1 MTRKHLIVL
10 VSSVL
15 VSLQELTLC
24 AAPLKNLKTS
34 GKAEVRGTHLYYEVY
49 GHGAPLIFLHAGIA
63 DRRMWDS
70 QVEFFSRNYTV
81 VRLDTRGYGQSD
93 APTGPYSPA
102 QDVFALLQFLKLDR
116 ACIIGLSMGG
126 TQAIDMVA
134 AHPQAASCLVI
145 VAGSPAWLQYSEAMG
160 KRGEA
165 IAAAA
170 REKGAAAMVEG
181 WLNDPMLV
189 LARTQPRIE
198 GEMRMFLEQNTPG
211 ILALPFVR
219 SPNIPV
225 PKLSDFKVPT
235 LVMVGDRD
243 VPEIVQR
250 AHLISR
256 EIPGA
261 KEVVIKDA
269 DHMVNLEKPR
279 EFNRALASFL
289 RGLK

>member
-1 MTRKHLIVL
+1 MIRKHLIAL
-10 VSSVL
+10 VSSLL
-15 VSLQELTLC
+15 VSLQTLTLC
-24 AAPLKNLKTS
+24 AAPLKNLKAS
-34 GKAEVRGTHLYYEVY
+34 GKAEVRGTRLYYEVF
-49 GHGAPLIFLHAGIA
+49 GQGPPLVFLHAGLA
-63 DRRMWDS
+63 DSRMWDS
-70 QVEFFSRNYTV
+70 QVEYFSRDYTV
-81 VRLDTRGYGQSD
+81 VRLDTRGYGKSD

-116 ACIIGLSMGG
+116 SCIIGLSMGG
-126 TQAIDMVA
+126 TEAIDVVA
-134 AHPQAASCLVI
+134 AHPEAVSCLVI

-170 REKGAAAMVEG
+170 REKGAASMVAG

-189 LARTQPRIE
+189 VARTQPRVERQI
-198 GEMRMFLEQNTPG
+198 RTFLGQNVSG

-256 EIPGA
+256 EIPDA
-261 KEVVIKDA
+261 KEVVIKNA

-289 RGLK
+289 HSLK

>member
-1 MTRKHLIVL
+1 
-10 VSSVL
+10 
-15 VSLQELTLC
+15 
-24 AAPLKNLKTS
+24 
-34 GKAEVRGTHLYYEVY
+34 
-49 GHGAPLIFLHAGIA
+49 
-63 DRRMWDS
+63 MWDS
-70 QVEFFSRNYTV
+70 QVEYFSPNYTV

-93 APTGPYSPA
+93 APTVPYSPPE
-102 QDVFALLQFLKLDR
+102 DVFALLQFLKLDR
-116 ACIIGLSMGG
+116 ACIVGLSMGG
-126 TQAIDMVA
+126 TEAIDVVA
-134 AHPQAASCLVI
+134 THPQVASCLVV
-145 VAGSPAWLQYSEAMG
+145 VAGSPAWLQYSAAMG

-170 REKGAAAMVEG
+170 RQKGAAPMVEG

-189 LARTQPRIE
+189 VARTQPRVE
-198 GEMRMFLEQNTPG
+198 HEMRVFLGQNVSG
-211 ILALPFVR
+211 ILAVPFMR

-279 EFNRALASFL
+279 EFNRALASSCVASSSGAVAAPL
-289 RGLK
+289 L

>member
-1 MTRKHLIVL
+1 
-10 VSSVL
+10 
-15 VSLQELTLC
+15 
-24 AAPLKNLKTS
+24 
-34 GKAEVRGTHLYYEVY
+34 
-49 GHGAPLIFLHAGIA
+49 
-63 DRRMWDS
+63 MWDS
-70 QVEFFSRNYTV
+70 QVEYFSRNYTV

-93 APTGPYSPA
+93 APTRPYSPA
-102 QDVFALLQFLKLDR
+102 QDVFALLQFLKLER

-126 TQAIDMVA
+126 TEAIDVVA
-134 AHPQAASCLVI
+134 AHPQAASCLVV
-145 VAGSPAWLQYSEAMG
+145 VAGSPAWLQYSDAMRR
-160 KRGEA
+160 RGEA

-181 WLNDPMLV
+181 WLNDPMLI
-189 LARTQPRIE
+189 LARTQPRVE
-198 GEMRMFLEQNTPG
+198 QEMRMFLEQNTPG

-225 PKLSDFKVPT
+225 PKLADFKVPT

-250 AHLISR
+250 AHLVSR

-261 KEVVIKDA
+261 KEVVIKHA

>member
-1 MTRKHLIVL
+1 MTRKHLIAL
-10 VSSVL
+10 VSSLL
-15 VSLQELTLC
+15 VSLQTLPLC
-24 AAPLKNLKTS
+24 AAPLKNLKAS
-34 GKAEVRGTHLYYEVY
+34 GKAEVRGTHLYYEVF
-49 GHGAPLIFLHAGIA
+49 GHGAPLVFLHAGLA
-63 DRRMWDS
+63 DSRMWDS
-70 QVEFFSRNYTV
+70 QVGYFSRNYTV
-81 VRLDTRGYGQSD
+81 VRLDTRGYGKSD
-93 APTGPYSPA
+93 APAGPYSPA

-126 TQAIDMVA
+126 TEAIDVVA
-134 AHPQAASCLVI
+134 AHPEVATCLVI
-145 VAGSPAWLQYSEAMG
+145 VAASPAWLQYSEAMG
-160 KRGEA
+160 KRGGA

-170 REKGAAAMVEG
+170 REKGASSLVEG

-189 LARTQPRIE
+189 VARTQPRVE
-198 GEMRMFLEQNTPG
+198 RQMRMFLEHNTPG

-225 PKLSDFKVPT
+225 PKFSDFKVPT

-256 EIPGA
+256 EIPDA

-279 EFNRALASFL
+279 EFNQALASFL